1 MNFDAILATIDSEI
15 AKLQQARALLTDT
28 AVVAKK
34 SVGRPKGSKVAPP
47 AAPAP
52 SKRILSAEA
61 RAKIAAAQ
69 KKRWAV
75 AKKAK

>member
-1 MNFDAILATIDSEI
+1 MNIEMIVSTIDEEVK
-15 AKLQQARALLTDT
+15 KLQQARDMLSGIEQTPLKRT
-28 AVVAKK
+28 
-34 SVGRPKGSKVAPP
+34 VGRPKGSKGTP
-47 AAPAP
+47 AKQA
-52 SKRILSAEA
+52 KRVMSEEA